1 MEYYKKE
8 RHTTLSLDKIKHCKS
23 VADYMQEN
31 ADLFGVDKDVAYFI
45 GLNHDIGYVNGRIGH
60 EESGYE
66 LLKNV
71 GVNSKILYA
80 IINHGHDPYTM
91 HEETIIPELQ
101 LLWCAD
107 MSVDKF
113 GTRVGFDGRLDDIK
127 RRYGE
132 EHIAYK
138 TASNTIKYC
147 KEVLKEKTDLQYD
160 DIEFENKDYLKLN
173 AKLYNKF
180 CLDYDFMKEVL
191 CRDER
196 NFFLLPKI
204 RFMENGEEVFLSL
217 QLPEYKDTLIHS
229 LNRAF
234 AHKDFQMEYVN
245 ELLFGDKNITLPGED
260 IKKLKDT
267 LRVLNE
273 YRQNLQGAEYYLNDE
288 ELENL
293 EERSEVPSFERSEE
307 ESKEKEDM
315 ER

>member
-196 NFFLLPKI
+196 NFFYFRKSALWKTERKSFYLSSYRNI
-204 RFMENGEEVFLSL
+204 R
-217 QLPEYKDTLIHS
+217 T
-229 LNRAF
+229 R
-234 AHKDFQMEYVN
+234 
-245 ELLFGDKNITLPGED
+245 
-260 IKKLKDT
+260 
-267 LRVLNE
+267 
-273 YRQNLQGAEYYLNDE
+273 
-288 ELENL
+288 
-293 EERSEVPSFERSEE
+293 
-307 ESKEKEDM
+307 
-315 ER
+315 

>member
-1 MEYYKKE
+1 
-8 RHTTLSLDKIKHCKS
+8 
-23 VADYMQEN
+23 
-31 ADLFGVDKDVAYFI
+31 
-45 GLNHDIGYVNGRIGH
+45 
-60 EESGYE
+60 
-66 LLKNV
+66 
-71 GVNSKILYA
+71 
-80 IINHGHDPYTM
+80 
-91 HEETIIPELQ
+91 
-101 LLWCAD
+101 
-107 MSVDKF
+107 
-113 GTRVGFDGRLDDIK
+113 
-127 RRYGE
+127 
-132 EHIAYK
+132 
-138 TASNTIKYC
+138 
-147 KEVLKEKTDLQYD
+147 
-160 DIEFENKDYLKLN
+160 
-173 AKLYNKF
+173 
-180 CLDYDFMKEVL
+180 MKEVL